1 MISRTNSPACW
12 DILQLSL
19 GSTKDPAMAEY
30 LRRAEASAN
39 AIRHQI
45 EFTKEYENLGIRSPV
60 WQGVSTYVEEL
71 KKQIDL
77 SRITIQDETTGLL
90 IYADPMFSK
99 VIYNLIDNS
108 QRHGMHVSTIRI
120 HGKIL
125 PGGYTLVYEDD
136 GTGIPAPDKDRIFNR
151 MVGKKSGIGLFLVR
165 EILSITGI
173 AIVEVGEPGK
183 GARFEISI
191 PNGKFKIKPEN

>member
-1 MISRTNSPACW
+1 
-12 DILQLSL
+12 
-19 GSTKDPAMAEY
+19 MAEY

-45 EFTKEYENLGIRSPV
+45 EFTKEYENLGIRAPV
-60 WQGVSTYVEEL
+60 WQGISVHVEEV

-77 SRITIQDETTGLL
+77 SRITFLDETGGLF
-90 IYADPMFSK
+90 IYADPMFAK
-99 VIYNLIDNS
+99 VIYNLVDNS
-108 QRHGMHVSTIRI
+108 QRHGVHVSTIRI
-120 HGKIL
+120 HGTII

-136 GTGIPAPDKDRIFNR
+136 GTGIPAPDKEKIFNR

-173 AIVEVGEPGK
+173 TIAEVGEPGK